1 MVDWNEIGNFKREE
15 FICKCGCKEEN
26 MNRDFVKK
34 LDKVRNK
41 YGFPIIITSGYRCK
55 YHDSELGGKGNHTTG
70 KAVDIKCDVSQ
81 NRYYMLP
88 ILLKYFKRIGIGKTF
103 IHVDDCDESNK
114 PQEVV
119 WVY

>member
-1 MVDWNEIGNFKREE
+1 
-15 FICKCGCKEEN
+15 
-26 MNRDFVKK
+26 
-34 LDKVRNK
+34 
-41 YGFPIIITSGYRCK
+41 
-55 YHDSELGGKGNHTTG
+55 
-70 KAVDIKCDVSQ
+70 
-81 NRYYMLP
+81 MLP